1 MAISEGLPQDLS
13 DLNRIVLM
21 GQSEDADVA
30 SALLGERPYV
40 TPAITPQ
47 PWSPRARVTRV
58 IRDACKTHAS
68 ASHEL
73 DRAID
78 ATCTLWG
85 VTPRARVRDVDSRLL
100 PLIAGFAHARATNA
114 SHVLLTDPLHG
125 LTSSARTSL
134 RNRILDTCKRLD
146 LGLIMSTSSLTD
158 AFVIG
163 GWAIVVEKEQVADQ
177 GPIEAQLATPRSN
190 LAAAHRRVN
199 VFSGLARKG
208 WLSIGHSQV
217 RARTE
222 LDGKVFV
229 TIPVNAVAM
238 SFDEFDPVFTDETVF
253 EALVTQV
260 RDAGERVQV
269 VLSPVDTEVG
279 LAMTADL
286 WDFSGQGQ
294 SSGSPVLHP
303 ALGDGVSEQAT
314 RVRAGSH
321 VFVQVDTARMEA
333 YPVEDAAPTAVK

>member
-21 GQSEDADVA
+21 GQSEDVDVA
-30 SALLGERPYV
+30 STLLGERPYV
-40 TPAITPQ
+40 TPAITPK
-47 PWSPRARVTRV
+47 PRYSGARVARV
-58 IRDACKTHAS
+58 IRDACRAHVS
-68 ASHEL
+68 ASTQL

-85 VTPRARVRDVDSRLL
+85 VPPRARVRDVDARLL
-100 PLIAGFAHARATNA
+100 PLIAGFAHAQATSA
-114 SHVLLTDPLHG
+114 THVLLADPLHG

-134 RNRILDTCKRLD
+134 RNRILDTCERLH
-146 LGLIMSTSSLTD
+146 LGLIMSTYSLTD
-158 AFVIG
+158 AHVIG
-163 GWAIVVEKEQVADQ
+163 GWTIVVEKDQVADQ
-177 GPIEAQLATPRSN
+177 GPLEAQLATPRSN

-217 RARTE
+217 RARTQ

-238 SFDEFDPVFTDETVF
+238 SFDEFDPIFTDETVF
-253 EALVTQV
+253 EALITQV

-294 SSGSPVLHP
+294 PSSVLHP
-303 ALGDGVSEQAT
+303 ALGTEVSEQAT
-314 RVRAGSH
+314 RVRAGTH
-321 VFVQVDTARMEA
+321 VFVQVDTERMEA
-333 YPVEDAAPTAVK
+333 YPVEDAAPTAVT